1 MKKITFL
8 IFCLFA
14 FNVNAIEKKTTFTE
28 EIFKQAQSDGTVVVI
43 NSWNKYCGTCA
54 KQVKILNKAKEE
66 FKNILFLSYEQK
78 NKDIAEFLNIKYW
91 TTIVIYKNNKEIYRS
106 MGETKEEEIF
116 SAIKSTI

>member
-54 KQVKILNKAKEE
+54 NGVFIIL
-66 FKNILFLSYEQK
+66 LS
-78 NKDIAEFLNIKYW
+78 KYSL
-91 TTIVIYKNNKEIYRS
+91 Y
-106 MGETKEEEIF
+106 F
-116 SAIKSTI
+116 SDTSISLIP